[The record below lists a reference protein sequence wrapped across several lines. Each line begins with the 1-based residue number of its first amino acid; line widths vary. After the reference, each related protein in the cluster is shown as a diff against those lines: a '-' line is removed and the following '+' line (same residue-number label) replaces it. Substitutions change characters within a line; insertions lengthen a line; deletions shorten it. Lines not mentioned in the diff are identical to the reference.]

1 MSPNELLSYYES
13 AVTFD
18 AYILEQDNPVLREY
32 VCELRDAL
40 ENRAVLRLLRFQ
52 AGIPLCCGDGHC
64 ITEPTVRC
72 VNGQHQTCPEHIETY
87 YLCQ

>member
-1 MSPNELLSYYES
+1 MSTNELLSYYES
-13 AVTFD
+13 AVTFGTH
-18 AYILEQDNPVLREY
+18 ILEQDNPVLREY

-40 ENRAVLRLLRFQ
+40 EDRAVLRLLRFQ
-52 AGIPLCCGDGHC
+52 AGIPICCGNGHC

-72 VNGQHQTCPEHIETY
+72 MNDKHQTCPEHVESC